1 MTKAE
6 KMFNKLG
13 YKKTMFRELDMATN
27 EFIYFVVFAKKG
39 VNVAYDSR
47 NAKVKV
53 ESSIYITREDLKAI
67 DQLKREIGEINETQL
82 TEIIEMVDDFMKI
95 IPSKVVYKNIDEVIT
110 ASAKLKQVIATLK
123 HLQKSLNIIIENNP
137 KWYGIYRVCI
147 GYERHIENKQSRT
160 VYNNIVAMWKFCV
173 IIRANDKEREKV
185 WKNYIQLRKLRNI

>member
-137 KWYGIYRVCI
+137 K
-147 GYERHIENKQSRT
+147 
-160 VYNNIVAMWKFCV
+160 
-173 IIRANDKEREKV
+173 
-185 WKNYIQLRKLRNI
+185 